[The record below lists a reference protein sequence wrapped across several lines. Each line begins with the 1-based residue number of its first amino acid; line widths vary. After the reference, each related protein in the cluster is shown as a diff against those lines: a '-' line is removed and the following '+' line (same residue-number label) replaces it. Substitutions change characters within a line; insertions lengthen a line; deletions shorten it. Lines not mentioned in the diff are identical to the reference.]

1 MRKYVEDRVS
11 EGTGRAAARSPRL
24 LLTTIAAMALSIGV
38 AHPAYGTS
46 GALDPAFGLGGKV
59 QTDFTSRTDIANGVA
74 IQADGKLVVAG
85 ASGSGA
91 RFALARYNPDG
102 SLDTTF
108 SGNGKLTT
116 DFTPHV
122 DYANDLAIQ
131 SDGKIVVV
139 GGSGVCEG
147 CNPKF
152 AVARYNSDGSLDTT
166 FGGDGRVTT
175 DFSRHEDLAHGVAI
189 QADAKIVAVG
199 SRATDR
205 SDSRFALARSNPDG
219 ALDTTFGG
227 DGKVTTNLTRRGDL
241 IFWGVAIQPGGRIV
255 VAGVAGS
262 CFPTCNSRFALVR
275 YEPDGSLDTTFGGD
289 GKVTTDLTRRPDPA
303 YDVTLQADGKIVV
316 AGDAGEFAGSNPGT
330 FALARYHPNGTLDGT
345 FSGDGKVRTDLT
357 PFDDGPSRVEIQTDG
372 KIIVAGVSGYGGP
385 NARFALLRYRAHG
398 RLDAG
403 FSGDGKLVTDFT
415 AHADYATGLAIQA
428 DGKIVAAGIAGEGGS
443 NPRFA
448 AARYLSA

>member
-1 MRKYVEDRVS
+1 
-11 EGTGRAAARSPRL
+11 
-24 LLTTIAAMALSIGV
+24 LTTVAVVALSIGL
-38 AHPAYGTS
+38 AHPAYGTA

-59 QTDFTSRTDIANGVA
+59 RTDFSSRTDIANGVA

-85 ASGSGA
+85 ASGGGSK
-91 RFALARYNPDG
+91 FAVARYNPDG

-139 GGSGVCEG
+139 GESGVG
-147 CNPKF
+147 VGSNPKF

-175 DFSRHEDLAHGVAI
+175 DFTRHEDLAHGVAI

-199 SRATDR
+199 TRAADPGL
-205 SDSRFALARSNPDG
+205 DSRFALARYNPDG
-219 ALDTTFGG
+219 SLDATFGG
-227 DGKVTTNLTRRGDL
+227 DGRVTTNLTRRGDL
-241 IFWGVAIQPGGRIV
+241 IFWGVAIQPNGRIV

-262 CFPTCNSRFALVR
+262 CPTCNSRFALAR
-275 YEPDGSLDTTFGGD
+275 YELDGSLDATFGGD
-289 GKVTTDLTRRPDPA
+289 GKVTTDLTRRSDPA

-316 AGDAGEFAGSNPGT
+316 AGDAGEFVGPNPGT
-330 FALARYHPNGTLDGT
+330 FALARYHRSGTLDET

-357 PFDDGPSRVEIQTDG
+357 RFDDGPSRVAIQTDG
-372 KIIVAGVSGYGGP
+372 KIIVAGVAGYGGA
-385 NARFALLRYRAHG
+385 NAKFALLRYRVAG

-403 FSGDGKLVTDFT
+403 FSADGKLVTDFT
-415 AHADYATGLAIQA
+415 AHADYANGLTLQG
-428 DGKIVAAGIAGEGGS
+428 DGKIVAAGVAGEGGS
-443 NPRFA
+443 NPKFA
-448 AARYLSA
+448 VARYLAA